1 MPENKSQNN
10 NGIKNQSV
18 LSQISADGNLMERAI
33 QLQSK
38 AAEYGFDW
46 PTVEPVFE
54 KLQEEIAELKQEL
67 ILSNIESNIE
77 PNVDQDYYHNRLQ
90 DELGDVLFCCMNLAR
105 FLKIDP
111 SKALNSTN
119 EKFERRF
126 NFIESFVSQK
136 GKKMEDLS
144 LEELDKAWDK
154 AKEQG
159 L

>member
-1 MPENKSQNN
+1 MPENK
-10 NGIKNQSV
+10 IKNSNIV
-18 LSQISADGNLMERAI
+18 KNKSSLNQISEDAGLMVKAI
-33 QLQSK
+33 KLQTE

-46 PTVEPVFE
+46 PTIEPVFE
-54 KLQEEIAELKQEL
+54 KLQEEIGELKQEL
-67 ILSNIESNIE
+67 VLSKLESNL
-77 PNVDQDYYHNRLQ
+77 DRDYYQNRLQ

-105 FLKIDP
+105 FLKVDP

-126 NFIESFVSQK
+126 NFIESFVAGQ

-144 LEELDKAWDK
+144 LEELGTAWDQ

>member
-1 MPENKSQNN
+1 MPESKPEQINA
-10 NGIKNQSV
+10 IKNKTI
-18 LSQISADGNLMERAI
+18 LSRISEEGGLMAKAI
-33 QLQSK
+33 KLQAK

-46 PTVEPVFE
+46 PTIEPVFE
-54 KLQEEIAELKQEL
+54 KLQEEISELKQEL
-67 ILSNIESNIE
+67 VLSGSASNI
-77 PNVDQDYYHNRLQ
+77 DRDHYQDRLQ

-105 FLKIDP
+105 FLKVDP

-126 NFIESFVSQK
+126 TFIESFVAKEGQ
-136 GKKMEDLS
+136 KMEDLS

>member
-1 MPENKSQNN
+1 MPESKPEQINT
-10 NGIKNQSV
+10 IKNKTI
-18 LSQISADGNLMERAI
+18 LSRISEEGGLMAKAINLQA
-33 QLQSK
+33 K

-46 PTVEPVFE
+46 PTIEPVFE
-54 KLQEEIAELKQEL
+54 KLQEEISELKQEL
-67 ILSNIESNIE
+67 GLSGLAANN
-77 PNVDQDYYHNRLQ
+77 DRDYFQDRLQ

-105 FLKIDP
+105 FLKVDP

-126 NFIESFVSQK
+126 NFIESFVAKQ
-136 GKKMEDLS
+136 GQKMEDLS